1 MTNWPGLCLRYLE
14 SQVEIGTDYV
24 GQQLEREVR
33 SISPNLR
40 GDIIEMIR
48 EL

>member
-1 MTNWPGLCLRYLE
+1 MNWTGLRLRYLE

-40 GDIIEMIR
+40 GDIIEVIR